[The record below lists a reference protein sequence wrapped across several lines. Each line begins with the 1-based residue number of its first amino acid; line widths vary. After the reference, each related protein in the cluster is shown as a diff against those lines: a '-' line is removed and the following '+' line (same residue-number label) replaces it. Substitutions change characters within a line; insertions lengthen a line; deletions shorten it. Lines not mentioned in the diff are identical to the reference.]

1 MRAGTAIQGRRSA
14 SLVLVL
20 WLLAVGLG
28 IVAIA
33 VAPDGLAD
41 PDRVRMFFLG
51 FGVLAPVAFVAVQAL
66 QVVVAPIPGQVLG
79 FVAGYLFGAVLG
91 TGLSLLG
98 AAIGTVIAVGLARR
112 YGRPAV
118 ERLVQPR
125 TLDAF
130 DAAVE
135 RRGLLSLFV
144 VFLVPGLPDDAI
156 CFAAGLTR
164 IGVGRVVAVSVIG
177 RLPGYAVVA
186 FAGARLAGGHGT
198 DAVWLLATLAFV
210 SLAVFLRR
218 ATVRRWLVGE
228 RADPDLPSSLDRP
241 EP

>member
-1 MRAGTAIQGRRSA
+1 MRTGTAIGGRRSA
-14 SLVLVL
+14 ALVLAA
-20 WLLAVGLG
+20 WLGFVAVGLA
-28 IVAIA
+28 AIA
-33 VAPDGLAD
+33 VAPDRYAD
-41 PDRVRMFFLG
+41 PDRVREFFLG
-51 FGVLAPVAFVAVQAL
+51 FGILAPVVFVAVQAF
-66 QVVVAPIPGQVLG
+66 QVVVAPVPGQVLG
-79 FVAGYLFGAVLG
+79 FVAGYLFGAVIG
-91 TGLSLLG
+91 TGLSVLG
-98 AAIGTVIAVGLARR
+98 AAIGTAVAVWLARR

-125 TLDAF
+125 TLDTF

-164 IGVGRVVAVSVIG
+164 IRLRRVVAVSVVG

-186 FAGARLAGGHGT
+186 FAGARLAGGHGR
-198 DAVWLLATLAFV
+198 DAIWLLATLAFV
-210 SLAVFLRR
+210 SIAVYLRR
-218 ATVRRWLVGE
+218 ETVRRWLVGA
-228 RADPDLPSSLDRP
+228 RADPESPMPVDSP